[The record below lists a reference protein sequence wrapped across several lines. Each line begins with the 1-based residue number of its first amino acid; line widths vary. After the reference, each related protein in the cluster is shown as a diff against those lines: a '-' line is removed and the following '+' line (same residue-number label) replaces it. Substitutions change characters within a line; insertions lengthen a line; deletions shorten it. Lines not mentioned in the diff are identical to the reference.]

1 MSHPIE
7 PEELTELLDDDL
19 EMWAMG
25 GTRILPKSQL
35 TPSYPPVAYTPES
48 VPPPAPAL
56 ATAAP
61 RSSAPVW
68 AAVAGMTGVFA
79 IAAIAGAVV
88 LFMRSDKALEPA
100 DTNANAS
107 TVSVASTTTSAVT
120 TTSTDTDAVTV
131 APTEKVTPTLTET
144 KTATTS
150 TPVVSAQPKLGM
162 VQTWS
167 AGNGKPIY
175 VDGKEVGVGGSRV
188 KTACGKHS
196 VRVGN
201 GKAKTYDIPCSGS
214 AIVVGSPDGQ

>member
-1 MSHPIE
+1 MNDPIE

-48 VPPPAPAL
+48 VPPPAPAN
-56 ATAAP
+56 AVARP

-88 LFMRSDKALEPA
+88 LFMRSEKAPEPA
-100 DTNANAS
+100 DTNAS
-107 TVSVASTTTSAVT
+107 TVSAASTSTSTVTSTTTD
-120 TTSTDTDAVTV
+120 TDTVTV
-131 APTEKVTPTLTET
+131 TPTEKVAPTLTDT

-150 TPVVSAQPKLGM
+150 TPVVSATPKLGA

-175 VDGKEVGVGGSRV
+175 VDGKEVGVGGSHV

-196 VRVGN
+196 VRVGS
-201 GKAKTYDIPCSGS
+201 GKAKTYDIPCSGN
-214 AIVVGSPDGQ
+214 AIVVGTPDGQ